1 MSLSIIFV
9 DSIPAK
15 ILDTMMVDPTKE
27 FTRKDFIKNGLSNR
41 SLDRHLPT
49 LESESLIKR
58 KTGKRGHRFSLLHN
72 DRVNALIKARNEN

>member
-15 ILDTMMVDPTKE
+15 ILDVLLDDPKKE
-27 FTRKDFIKNGLSNR
+27 FTRKDFIKNGVSNR

-49 LESESLIKR
+49 LESESLIIR
-58 KTGKRGHRFSLLHN
+58 KIGKRGHRFFLLDN
-72 DRVNALIKARNEN
+72 DRVNALIKTRNEN